1 METKPWYLSSLVWTG
16 VIETVIG
23 SLQLVATYLEGGD
36 YSPTAVV
43 LLIAGIF
50 TVIRRVWG
58 ANPQL
63 SV

>member
-1 METKPWYLSSLVWTG
+1 METKPWFYSSLVWTG

-23 SLQLVATYLEGGD
+23 GLQLVAAYLDGGD
-36 YSPTAVV
+36 YSPTALV

-58 ANPQL
+58 TNVKL
-63 SV
+63 V